1 MRSFGVSALILTLV
15 ALFLVLAAGFVFLFQ
30 AEVRLRDQVRA
41 TVAEADTLRQTQAE
55 TELRLGSAEA
65 TRDASAVALATAEAA
80 GVVLEGQ
87 LVDSQQ
93 QVETLTGQVDE
104 LSTELDEVKADL
116 VELQNEQKSTP
127 PQAWIINPAADAV
140 LPVGQ
145 PVSILIAASDANGLT
160 TVTLEVDGDEL
171 STYTVDGQTFFWRS
185 ATWTAPTAG
194 EGEHTISVA
203 ATNTNGVSSQPAE
216 LTFSL
221 TDIEARNAAIR
232 AEVEANVVALRGLRP
247 LAPVTPVILTRD
259 ELRERVEGDFSE
271 DNSPE
276 ETRHDVLE
284 FAAFD
289 FLDRDYDLYGAL
301 VDIQSEGIL
310 GFYDPKTAEFVV
322 VSDDVLLDPSAQWTH
337 AHEFVH
343 VLQDQH
349 YSLNDISNEALDSEA
364 RAALR
369 ALAEGEAELVQYLYL
384 FDGDY
389 FSRTEAESILNDPG
403 QTDSSYLDGFPPVL
417 VNNMAFPYTDG
428 VDFVAAL
435 YRDGG
440 FRAIDDAWA
449 NLPRSTEH
457 ILHPDRYLT
466 GDEPQIVSLAPLTDT
481 LGTGWEKIDDDILGE
496 FFLREYL
503 SQQLTAAHV
512 TRAATG
518 WGGDRY
524 AVYYNEAED
533 ALVMALRLAWDTP
546 EDAADFAEL
555 YPAYPEKLT
564 GATGQTQPDDS
575 TCWADLDVIC
585 FLEDGG
591 ESFVVRAPDLETAAA
606 VLATVRG

>member
-1 MRSFGVSALILTLV
+1 MRSFGVSALILILV
-15 ALFLVLAAGFVFLFQ
+15 SLFLVLAAGFVFLFQ
-30 AEVRLRDQVRA
+30 AELRLRDQVRA
-41 TVAEADTLRQTQAE
+41 TVAETDALRQTQAE

-65 TRDASAVALATAEAA
+65 TRDASTVALATAEAA

-93 QVETLTGQVDE
+93 QVETLTGQVED
-104 LSTELDEVKADL
+104 LSSELDEVKADL
-116 VELQNEQKSTP
+116 VELQNEQKSVP

-185 ATWTAPTAG
+185 ATWTAPAAT
-194 EGEHTISVA
+194 EGEHTISVT
-203 ATNTNGVSSQPAE
+203 ATNTNGVSSRPAE
-216 LTFSL
+216 LTFTLS
-221 TDIEARNAAIR
+221 DIEARNAAIR
-232 AEVEANVVALRGLRP
+232 AEVEANVVALRGLKP
-247 LAPVTPVILTRD
+247 LAPVTPVILSRE
-259 ELRERVEGDFSE
+259 ELRQRVESDFSE

-276 ETRHDVLE
+276 ETRQDVLE

-310 GFYDPKTAEFVV
+310 GFYDPETAEFVV
-322 VSDDVLLDPSAQWTH
+322 VSDDILLDPSAQWTH

-349 YSLNDISNEALDSEA
+349 YSLSDISNDALDSEA

-389 FSRTEAESILNDPG
+389 FSRAEAESILNDPG
-403 QTDSSYLDGFPPVL
+403 QTDSSYLNDFPPVL

-435 YRDGG
+435 YREGG
-440 FRAIDDAWA
+440 FAAIDDAWA
-449 NLPRSTEH
+449 NLPRTTEH
-457 ILHPDRYLT
+457 ILHPDRYLA

-481 LGTGWEKIDDDILGE
+481 LGVGWEKIDDDILGE

-503 SQQLTAAHV
+503 SQQLTAAQV

-524 AVYYNEAED
+524 AVYYNEADD
-533 ALVMALRLAWDTP
+533 ALVMALRLVWDTP

-555 YPAYPEKLT
+555 YPSYPEKLT
-564 GATGQTQPDDS
+564 GAAGQSRPDGS
-575 TCWADLDVIC
+575 TCWKAADVVC
-585 FLEDGG
+585 FLQDGD
-591 ESFVVRAPDLETAAA
+591 ESFVVRAPDVETAAV
-606 VLATVRG
+606 VLGTVRE